1 MMART
6 RLRCVSHY
14 ALARAFRRRCFF
26 LSLASFTWP
35 RLLLGCAGLVSG
47 GGAFARP
54 AWFGYGGQKKASGM
68 DIPIYLP
75 RLSGAAF
82 LASKHW
88 LAMAVARAT
97 GIVLAIDPVCLALL
111 CRDNAT
117 LWLGE

>member
-1 MMART
+1 LRD
-6 RLRCVSHY
+6 RLG
-14 ALARAFRRRCFF
+14 LD
-26 LSLASFTWP
+26 T
-35 RLLLGCAGLVSG
+35 AGK
-47 GGAFARP
+47 
-54 AWFGYGGQKKASGM
+54 KKASGM